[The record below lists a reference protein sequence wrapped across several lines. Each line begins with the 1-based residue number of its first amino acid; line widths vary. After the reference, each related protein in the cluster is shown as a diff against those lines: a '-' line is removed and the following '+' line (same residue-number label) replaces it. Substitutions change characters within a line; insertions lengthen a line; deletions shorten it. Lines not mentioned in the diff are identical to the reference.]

1 MLRSVLGNVVEAA
14 CLVLMVVLCVDVF
27 LGVFSRYVLVS
38 TFTWYDEIAR
48 GCFTWLVFLGAAVG
62 VKQHAHFRLHLLVAK
77 LSPRA
82 QQAAEAFGFLMV
94 IVLGLVLIQQG
105 WALVELGRFQQTP
118 VMGLSKFWIYLAIP
132 IGGALMLLYA
142 LPPLVRSLRLAARW
156 SLSPQ

>member
-1 MLRSVLGNVVEAA
+1 VLRRALGSLVEAV
-14 CLVLMVVLCVDVF
+14 CLVLMVLLCVDVF
-27 LGVFSRYVLVS
+27 LGVFSRYVLVQ

-48 GCFTWLVFLGAAVG
+48 GSFTWLVFLGAAVG

-82 QQAAEAFGFLMV
+82 QQAAEVFGFLMV

-105 WALVELGRFQQTP
+105 WALTELGRFQQTP

-132 IGGALMLLYA
+132 VGGALMLLYS
-142 LPPLVRSLRLAARW
+142 LPPLVRSLRVAARW
-156 SLSPQ
+156 SPSPP